1 MGESGGRAHAREI
14 SQHRDEGD
22 RPAELFRSALPVSRH
37 PRQSAPPLRRLRPR
51 ALVLGHGHHAHAVLV
66 ASVRDAVHRRAALA
80 EKSNKPTLSTHIHTT
95 WPSVVEAIGHTGLY
109 DYVEFVGEY
118 GPFDLHDLDN
128 LARAGDVHN
137 MSMQLKVDQEPRGFL
152 AQRAIGS
159 GFHSIL
165 FADCRS
171 AADVQECVRIVRAE
185 TPEDG
190 GTYGVATRRFTYMG
204 YGGTKEYVQA
214 LRDIVVVIM
223 IEKPGTVDTLED
235 VLAVEGVDMVQWGG
249 SDYSMGIGRAGERYT
264 PELRAIER
272 RVFETAIKM
281 GVPPRAEIN
290 TADQAKYFLDMG
302 VRHFCIGTDI
312 TILHQWWKSQGED
325 LRKALGG
332 S

>member
-1 MGESGGRAHAREI
+1 MRPNKLRELLK
-14 SQHRDEGD
+14 
-22 RPAELFRSALPVSRH
+22 A
-37 PRQSAPPLRRLRPR
+37 
-51 ALVLGHGHHAHAVLV
+51 
-66 ASVRDAVHRRAALA
+66 
-80 EKSNKPTLSTHIHTT
+80 NKPTLSTHIHTT

-128 LARAGDVHN
+128 LARAADIYN

-152 AQRAIGS
+152 AQRGIGS

-214 LRDIVVVIM
+214 LRDIVVAIM
-223 IEKPGTVDTLED
+223 IEKPGTVDTLD
-235 VLAVEGVDMVQWGG
+235 KVLSVKGVDMVQWGG
-249 SDYSMGIGRAGERYT
+249 SDYSMGIGRAGERYS
-264 PELRAIER
+264 PALREVSAACSKRPSRWACRPAPRSLPRIR
-272 RVFETAIKM
+272 RSTSSTWAS
-281 GVPPRAEIN
+281 
-290 TADQAKYFLDMG
+290 
-302 VRHFCIGTDI
+302 GTSPSAP
-312 TILHQWWKSQGED
+312 TS
-325 LRKALGG
+325 RSCTSGG
-332 S
+332 SPRVRTCARRSATEAHLSPSTRRQPARSG